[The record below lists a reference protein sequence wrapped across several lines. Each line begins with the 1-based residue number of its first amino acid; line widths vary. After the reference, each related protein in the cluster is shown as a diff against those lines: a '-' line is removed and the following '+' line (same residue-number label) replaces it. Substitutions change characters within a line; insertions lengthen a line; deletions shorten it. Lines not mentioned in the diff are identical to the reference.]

1 MVSKMCLFFTLYPRC
16 SMYDMYGIFTI
27 IYLHDWV
34 ILFGQMLVNI
44 PAPWFAYGVLLL
56 GGFKHGWIIPC
67 GE

>member
-1 MVSKMCLFFTLYPRC
+1 
-16 SMYDMYGIFTI
+16 MYDMYGIFTI

-67 GE
+67 GNDHPKSFFIMGCHHSH